1 MGTTTTTTTT
11 AGGRS
16 DPLRRSG
23 PLPSR
28 EEMLTAF
35 RERDRSYDGLFYGGV
50 TTTGVF
56 CRPSCPAR
64 DPKPE
69 HLEFYATTREAL
81 VAGFRPC
88 KRCRPLDAEAGTP
101 EWAAQ
106 LIGRVEADPRARI
119 SDADLRAEGLDPAA
133 VRRWFKKTHGMTFQ
147 AYCRARRLG
156 DAFVALRSGDP
167 IDEVVFDHGW
177 ESHSGFRTAFG
188 KLAGAPPGAAAAA
201 PDGSLVRLAWLET
214 PIGPLV
220 AGATDE
226 AIVLLEYPDRRMLE
240 AQLDSV
246 RRRFDRPLAPGGS
259 PLLDRLRAQLD
270 DYFDGRR
277 QTFDLP
283 LAYPGSPF
291 QERVWDALRRIP
303 YGQTRTYAEL
313 ARELGAPGAA
323 RAVGR
328 ANGANRIAIV
338 IPCHRVVAAGGGLGG
353 YGGGLWRK
361 LRLLETEG
369 ALPAS
374 TVSPAS

>member
-1 MGTTTTTTTT
+1 MTTTTKA
-11 AGGRS
+11 AG
-16 DPLRRSG
+16 RRDDL
-23 PLPSR
+23 LPPR
-28 EEMLTAF
+28 EEMLAALF
-35 RERDRSYDGLFYGGV
+35 ERDRSYDGLFYAGI

-64 DPKPE
+64 DPRPE
-69 HLEFYATTREAL
+69 HVEFYATTREAL

-106 LIGRVEADPRARI
+106 LVARVESDPRARI
-119 SDADLRAEGLDPAA
+119 TDADLRAQGLDPAA

-156 DAFVALRSGDP
+156 DAFAALRAGDS
-167 IDEVVFDHGW
+167 IDEVVFEHGW
-177 ESHSGFRTAFG
+177 ESHSGFRSAFG

-201 PDGSLVRLAWLET
+201 PDSAVVRLAWLDT
-214 PIGPLV
+214 PVGPLV

-226 AIVLLEYPDRRMLE
+226 AVVMLEFPDRRMIE
-240 AQLDSV
+240 AQLDTL
-246 RRRFDRPLAPGGS
+246 RRRFARPLVPGQS
-259 PLLDRLRAQLD
+259 PLFTRLHSQLGE
-270 DYFDGRR
+270 YFAGERR
-277 QTFDLP
+277 TFDLP

-291 QERVWDALRRIP
+291 QQQVWDALLRIP
-303 YGQTRTYAEL
+303 YGETRTYAEL
-313 ARELGAPGAA
+313 ARELGAPSAA

-338 IPCHRVVAAGGGLGG
+338 IPCHRVIAADGGLGG

-369 ALPAS
+369 AVLPGA
-374 TVSPAS
+374 V